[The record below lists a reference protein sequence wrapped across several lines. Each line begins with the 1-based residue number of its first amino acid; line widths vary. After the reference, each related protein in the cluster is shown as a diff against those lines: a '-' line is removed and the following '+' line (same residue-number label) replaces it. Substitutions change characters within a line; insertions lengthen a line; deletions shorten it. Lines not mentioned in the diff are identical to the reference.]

1 MENKPQWLTIAIV
14 KDGALSTQQ
23 RFYFLDLLREEMVDY
38 LTAGYGAGNWLI
50 TLTADLPAG
59 FSPES
64 YTLENGKL
72 VKASEE
78 LIASRQA
85 ASLAAYNEGQRVL
98 REAEYRASTD
108 PRVLE
113 MIADADPAIAAMK
126 ADIRARHPYKS

>member
-1 MENKPQWLTIAIV
+1 MIREYKII
-14 KDGALSTQQ
+14 KSEGIH
-23 RFYFLDLLREEMVDY
+23 LREATGSLFGDKEDLIALYKDY
-38 LTAGYGAGNWLI
+38 LI
-50 TLTADLPAG
+50 IPISDLPAG

-85 ASLAAYNEGQRVL
+85 ASLAAYNEGQRAL

-113 MIADADPAIAAMK
+113 LIADADPAIAAMK
-126 ADIRARHPYKS
+126 ADIRARYPYKE